1 MKPTLALILLA
12 TLAGTAAA
20 QGPTPEPVPGVT
32 PTEPVPEQPPQ
43 PPQPP
48 HPQPPPSGG
57 GAADPG
63 GGGAMGG
70 ETGRPEGIAF
80 GIGFGYSL
88 PTSVQTPNTTSVRM
102 RLAGGLTFE
111 PIIVLGNE
119 STKQETG
126 GVSSKDSKSELS
138 LGVLGRLPM
147 VRHGKFELELLAGV
161 GFGTIKDDPDGNDN
175 NTTTSTVNLN
185 WGLAVSYWVTR
196 HWNVSFSARNPL
208 VSISKVS
215 REMAAGTVDTTTT
228 TFAVEFAPIVSVML
242 HLYN

>member
-20 QGPTPEPVPGVT
+20 QGPTPEPVPGL
-32 PTEPVPEQPPQ
+32 PPADPVPDQPPQ

-48 HPQPPPSGG
+48 HSQQ
-57 GAADPG
+57 AG
-63 GGGAMGG
+63 GGGAGDNGG
-70 ETGRPEGIAF
+70 DTAGSTGRPEGIAF

-88 PTSVQTPNTTSVRM
+88 PTSIQTPNTTSVRM
-102 RLAGGLTFE
+102 RLASGLTLE
-111 PIIVLGNE
+111 PIIILGNQ
-119 STKQETG
+119 STKNSTA
-126 GVSSKDSKSELS
+126 GVSSKDSTSELT

-147 VRHGKFELELLAGV
+147 VRHGKIELEVLAGV
-161 GFGTIKDDPDGNDN
+161 GFGMVKDNPDGDDN
-175 NTTTSTVNLN
+175 NTTTSTVGLN

-196 HWNVSFSARNPL
+196 HWNVTFSARNPL
-208 VSISKVS
+208 ISYSKKS
-215 REMAAGTVDTTTT
+215 QEMAAGTVDTTTT